1 MQNWSIGPVPP
12 SSSRRR
18 PVAAPSPSQMAA
30 WQRSLALLDRTS
42 GPVHDQAMTSETT
55 EPVGDPVHPED
66 IGPHADEPHHE
77 GVASRLNW
85 LRAGVL
91 GANDGIV
98 STAGIVV
105 GVAGATTD
113 RSAIV
118 VAGVAGLVAG
128 AMSMAAGE
136 YVSVSTQRDSER
148 ALLARERRELRDDP
162 DDELAELADIYTG
175 KGLDADLALEVAQ
188 QLTAH
193 DALRAHA
200 EAELG
205 LDPDELTSPWAAA
218 WASMISF
225 TLGALLPLLTISLIA
240 ASARVWV
247 TIVAVTA
254 ALALTG
260 FVSARLG
267 EAPPGRAVVRNM
279 AGGLF
284 AMLVTFLVGS
294 LLGTRIG

>member
-1 MQNWSIGPVPP
+1 M
-12 SSSRRR
+12 
-18 PVAAPSPSQMAA
+18 VARGVGA
-30 WQRSLALLDRTS
+30 D
-42 GPVHDQAMTSETT
+42 DDEAMTSDTT
-55 EPVGDPVHPED
+55 KPTA
-66 IGPHADEPHHE
+66 GPKAGAAAERPHGHEPHD
-77 GVASRLNW
+77 GGIASRLNW

-113 RSAIV
+113 RTAIV

-148 ALLARERRELRDDP
+148 ALLAKEERELLETP
-162 DDELAELADIYTG
+162 EAELAELAGIYAG
-175 KGLDADLALEVAQ
+175 KGLDKGLALEVAK

-193 DALRAHA
+193 DALGAHA

-205 LDPDELTSPWAAA
+205 IDPHDLTSPWAAA
-218 WASMISF
+218 WASMIAF
-225 TLGALLPLLTISLIA
+225 TFGALLPLLTISLVV

-247 TIVAVTA
+247 TIAAVTF

-260 FVSARLG
+260 YVSARLG

-284 AMLVTFLVGS
+284 AMLFTFLVGS
-294 LLGTRIG
+294 LLGTQIG

>member
-1 MQNWSIGPVPP
+1 MASSPAGPADPTGLV
-12 SSSRRR
+12 
-18 PVAAPSPSQMAA
+18 
-30 WQRSLALLDRTS
+30 RT
-42 GPVHDQAMTSETT
+42 D
-55 EPVGDPVHPED
+55 DL
-66 IGPHADEPHHE
+66 GPHDDEPHHA
-77 GVASRLNW
+77 GLAGRLNW
-85 LRAGVL
+85 LRAAVL

-105 GVAGATTD
+105 GVAGATSD
-113 RSAIV
+113 RTAIL

-148 ALLARERRELRDDP
+148 ALLAKERRELSEEP
-162 DDELAELADIYTG
+162 AEELAELADIYAG
-175 KGLDADLALEVAQ
+175 KGLEPELALEVAR

-193 DALRAHA
+193 DALGAHA

-205 LDPDELTSPWAAA
+205 IDPDALTSPWAAA
-218 WASMISF
+218 WASMLAF
-225 TLGALLPLLTISLIA
+225 TVGALLPLLTIVLVA
-240 ASARVWV
+240 ASARVALTV
-247 TIVAVTA
+247 VVVSV

-260 FVSARLG
+260 YVSARLG
-267 EAPPGRAVVRNM
+267 QAPPGRAVLRNL

-284 AMLVTFLVGS
+284 AMAVTYLVGS